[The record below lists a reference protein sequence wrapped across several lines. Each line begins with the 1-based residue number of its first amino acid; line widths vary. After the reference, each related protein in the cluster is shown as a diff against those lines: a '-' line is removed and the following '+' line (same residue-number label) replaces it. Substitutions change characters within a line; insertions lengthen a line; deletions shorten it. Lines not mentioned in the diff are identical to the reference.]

1 MEKNRELHL
10 TWDKVSLP
18 EKPDGL
24 QHLMT
29 LEYAFNEVQCV
40 RCGVVKGLV
49 GPRQKLVPRK
59 SDLLSL
65 ASNCLTQG
73 VLDALK

>member
-1 MEKNRELHL
+1 MILL
-10 TWDKVSLP
+10 G
-18 EKPDGL
+18 KPDGL

-29 LEYAFNEVQCV
+29 LENTVNEVQRV
-40 RCGVVKGLV
+40 RCGIVKGLV
-49 GPRQKLVPRK
+49 GPREKLVPRK

-73 VLDALK
+73 VLDALNWKNSLDA